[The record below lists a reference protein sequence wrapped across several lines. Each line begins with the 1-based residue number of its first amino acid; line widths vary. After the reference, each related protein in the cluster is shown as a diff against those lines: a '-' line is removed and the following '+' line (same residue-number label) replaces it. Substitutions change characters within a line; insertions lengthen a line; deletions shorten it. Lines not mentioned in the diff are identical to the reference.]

1 MKVNDKM
8 RKTIDNTLQKIGF
21 RKKLHGSI
29 YLATAVEVA
38 IQNPE
43 MNLCRGVYV
52 EVGKIFNKPYFSIER
67 DIRFAVNDD
76 KEKNYAVLN
85 DLLGDK
91 VFEEN
96 KKMTASKLVKLLS
109 AYIVKKYK
117 SKTKIVLN
125 GK

>member
-109 AYIVKKYK
+109 AYIVKKYRN
-117 SKTKIVLN
+117 KTK
-125 GK
+125 